1 MADPIGAD
9 PSAGSEAAAVE
20 AMVRRYLARIL
31 IRALPIGAVLV
42 AALLV
47 IVLVPSK
54 NASNSGTSQGASGVS
69 AGAGGAN
76 TAGGNAGGVGSG
88 SVTHQAPTAA
98 SGSAP
103 ASGATSS
110 GSGPS
115 PSSGPAASGGPI
127 APVATSG
134 VSRSGVTCGNG
145 ARQFSF
151 SKYAPLCV
159 PAYSGNNGGATT
171 HGVTASTITIVYR
184 NRSSGE
190 SAAISAAT
198 GTAEGGTDPQYVQD
212 MNTYIDYFNKVF
224 ELYGRKVVLKA
235 FNGQGD
241 YVQED
246 QGQDLAAAEAD
257 AVTARDD
264 GAFADVSFPLGS
276 STQPYEEDLARQGV
290 LSMGATYMPQSWF
303 GQFAPYE
310 YSAASPTGTQ
320 GGNYTIHVVCSRFQG
335 MPAIFA
341 GDAVTQHEKRVF
353 GLVTPENPIYMET
366 GDQIQNG
373 LTGCGVKIAKRVSYS
388 VNIPTYQQQSTSII
402 AQMKAAGVTT
412 VICGC
417 DPIFPIFADSAA
429 DAEAYHPEWAELGFG
444 DPLGR
449 LPSKD
454 QMAHTISTDGTQPA
468 ATATEAYTAFQKAVP
483 GGKPAE
489 IYFPLPYEI
498 LLYLFDALQGA
509 GPDLTPQNFQKAVF
523 SMPASLPN
531 GDFGPWQSGPNKYTP
546 FIATQIGYWDPN
558 ATSKYDGQSG
568 AWQSC
573 ESGQYFAFDNAAA
586 FAPPVRQLHCFG
598 K

>member
-1 MADPIGAD
+1 MSDPIGTG
-9 PSAGSEAAAVE
+9 PSGGTEAAQVE
-20 AMVRRYLARIL
+20 AMVRRYLARL
-31 IRALPIGAVLV
+31 IVRALPVGAVLL
-42 AALLV
+42 AAVLV

-54 NASNSGTSQGASGVS
+54 GGNNSGSNQAANGLSASAGGTGSGGTSNSGSPGSASS
-69 AGAGGAN
+69 AGGASSPAGGTASSSAGGAAGTGPVTQAG
-76 TAGGNAGGVGSG
+76 TAG
-88 SVTHQAPTAA
+88 
-98 SGSAP
+98 
-103 ASGATSS
+103 
-110 GSGPS
+110 
-115 PSSGPAASGGPI
+115 GGPI

-134 VSRSGVTCGNG
+134 ASRTGVTCGNG

-159 PAYSGNNGGATT
+159 PAYSGNNGGATAP
-171 HGVTASTITIVYR
+171 GVTASTITIVYR

-198 GTAEGGTDPQYVQD
+198 GAAEGGTDAQYLQD
-212 MNTYIDYFNKVF
+212 MDTYISYFNKIF

-257 AVTARDD
+257 AVTAKDE

-320 GGNYTIHVVCSRFQG
+320 GGNYTIHVICSRFQG
-335 MPAIFA
+335 MPAVFA
-341 GDAVTQHEKRVF
+341 GDAVMQHEKRVF
-353 GLVTPENPIYMET
+353 GLITPENPIYMET

-373 LTGCGVKIAKRVSYS
+373 LTGCGVKVARRVSYS
-388 VNIPTYQQQSTSII
+388 VDIPTYQQQSTSII
-402 AQMKAAGVTT
+402 AQMKASGVTT

-429 DAEAYHPEWAELGFG
+429 DAEDYHPESAELGFG

-449 LPSKD
+449 LPSSD

-468 ATATEAYTAFQKAVP
+468 ADATEAYTAFQKADP

-509 GPDLTPQNFQKAVF
+509 GPDLTPQSFQKAVF

-558 ATSKYDGQSG
+558 ATSKYDGQKG

-573 ESGQYFAFDNAAA
+573 ESGQYFAFDNADA
-586 FAPPVRQLHCFG
+586 FPPPERQLHCFG